1 MHLES
6 LMFLSINDAIDIIT
20 PTIMYF
26 EEEFNNNINNQ
37 ELQTKINRILL
48 SLKENDIIPNTIQI
62 SRQIDEILPNYFNY
76 NNLVNPNYQE
86 IVDKISQ
93 DNSAAFEVNNS
104 YFSATIEENT
114 NVDSL
119 GVIFLSK
126 FLLVYD
132 KFIFNFLRVNFTQGT
147 QFSKFCKLSNIMRK
161 IAKYPI
167 EIVSVLFEI
176 LQGIANT
183 IDKSKIQEYLHY
195 LFFTIPCGITYH
207 NIPSEW
213 IESFNKA
220 ACRVQFKTALEKY
233 NSSNLP
239 YDECIKQATRSIIL
253 IDLPKII
260 TAITLNTRKIVI
272 KNFSRNKN
280 QKGATFFAYLHE
292 LSNWLRRLSCLT
304 VNEYNRSIYTENS
317 LAIPITSSM
326 KEEKQFTEE
335 KKLKNE
341 EEKDD
346 ISQKTTEVGD
356 QFEYQV
362 FGKLYYVIRT
372 QACEYLFEDRDID
385 PLEFKKEFKKKN
397 RSTQD
402 SIDTILRMD
411 SGMTP
416 LGTCGFQILE
426 KLSYSLPLIS
436 SIKRS

>member
-1 MHLES
+1 
-6 LMFLSINDAIDIIT
+6 
-20 PTIMYF
+20 
-26 EEEFNNNINNQ
+26 
-37 ELQTKINRILL
+37 
-48 SLKENDIIPNTIQI
+48 
-62 SRQIDEILPNYFNY
+62 
-76 NNLVNPNYQE
+76 
-86 IVDKISQ
+86 
-93 DNSAAFEVNNS
+93 
-104 YFSATIEENT
+104 
-114 NVDSL
+114 
-119 GVIFLSK
+119 
-126 FLLVYD
+126 
-132 KFIFNFLRVNFTQGT
+132 
-147 QFSKFCKLSNIMRK
+147 MRK

-183 IDKSKIQEYLHY
+183 TNKKKIKNYLYY
-195 LFFTIPCGITYH
+195 LFFILPSRINYHSIP
-207 NIPSEW
+207 PDW
-213 IESFNKA
+213 IESFNEA
-220 ACRVQFKTALEKY
+220 ACRVQFKSVLEIYK
-233 NSSNLP
+233 NSDLA
-239 YDECIKQATRSIIL
+239 YDECIKQATSGIIL
-253 IDLPKII
+253 IDLPEGI
-260 TAITLNTRKIVI
+260 TALTLNTRRIAI
-272 KNFSRNKN
+272 KNFPIDEN

-292 LSNWLRRLSCLT
+292 LSHWLRRLNCLT